1 MPRVKL
7 DDIDLNI
14 LRELQLDGRITNVDL
29 AGKVGVSPPPC
40 LRRVRALEEA
50 GVILGYYTSLSM
62 PELGFNVNVFAQ
74 VGLTTQAEP
83 DLVAFETLVQSWA
96 EVRECYMLAGETDFL
111 LKVVAEDWE
120 TYQSFVINKLTVAPN
135 VGHVKSSLAIRS
147 SKVLQGV
154 PVRSDN

>member
-1 MPRVKL
+1 MH
-7 DDIDLNI
+7 
-14 LRELQLDGRITNVDL
+14 
-29 AGKVGVSPPPC
+29 
-40 LRRVRALEEA
+40 
-50 GVILGYYTSLSM
+50 
-62 PELGFNVNVFAQ
+62 ELGFNVNVFAQ
-74 VGLTTQAEP
+74 VGLVTQAEP
-83 DLVAFETLVQSWA
+83 DLVAFEELVQSWA

>member
-50 GVILGYYTSLSM
+50 GIILGYYTSLSM
-62 PELGFNVNVFAQ
+62 PELGFNVNKN
-74 VGLTTQAEP
+74 T
-83 DLVAFETLVQSWA
+83 
-96 EVRECYMLAGETDFL
+96 
-111 LKVVAEDWE
+111 
-120 TYQSFVINKLTVAPN
+120 
-135 VGHVKSSLAIRS
+135 
-147 SKVLQGV
+147 KVLAFPHV
-154 PVRSDN
+154 PLVMVSFIAGKKLR